1 VPPHK
6 DSVYRFGV
14 FEFDVRNLEL
24 RKSGVK
30 LKLQDQPRQVLV
42 RLLERPREL
51 VSREELRSLLWPED
65 TFVGFETGLNTAV
78 KRLRETLGD
87 SADHPTFIE
96 TIPRRGYKFIAPVS
110 TREDVVEASLSPDAK
125 GHRIIWNPSTLASYK
140 VLRWRLVLL
149 VVSAIFIVLISGKV
163 WFQRPLPPRVLGF
176 TQLTHDG
183 QLKWWSNPLASDGSR
198 IYFTERLPDQRTLIL
213 QVPLKGGEVV
223 PLPLSLDRPIMLDLS
238 RDGSELLVGAG
249 DDGHS
254 SLWIQPVTGGSA
266 RRVGTIVAADARL
279 AADGTRIIYTGTN
292 FHDVYSVN
300 LDGSSPRRL
309 FTVDGLPNSFQFSPD
324 GRRIRFTKFD
334 PVADRMTIMEAAA
347 DGTGLHE
354 VQPGAWGRWTSDAR
368 FFIFQTRHADR
379 LDLWALREEKRFLL
393 RNTVEQPVHLTAGP
407 MDFFQPLPSKDGKQ
421 IFAVGKTKQAEV
433 IRYDAHTGQFV
444 PYFFGISAEGL
455 AFSRDGQWVTY
466 ASYPDGMLWRCKVDG
481 TERLQLTFPPLH
493 VVLPRWS
500 PDGRQIAFNAF
511 VADADRKWGIYLISS
526 NGGTAQPILPGR
538 GDQVDVNWFPDGKSI
553 IFGSPGLANTPIYT
567 LDLHTKSVSSLS
579 GANGLFAPRISP
591 DGRQVVAL
599 TSARPFR
606 LMLFDIST
614 EKWTEV
620 PGSGYGYPS
629 WSRDG
634 KYVYFRE
641 AEYLG
646 GDNPSRILR
655 VRVRDRHVENV
666 VEEKNVGRMTT
677 GTIGP
682 WLGLAPDDSPLFAR
696 DIGTQ
701 EIYALDVDL
710 P

>member
-1 VPPHK
+1 
-6 DSVYRFGV
+6 
-14 FEFDVRNLEL
+14 
-24 RKSGVK
+24 
-30 LKLQDQPRQVLV
+30 
-42 RLLERPREL
+42 
-51 VSREELRSLLWPED
+51 
-65 TFVGFETGLNTAV
+65 
-78 KRLRETLGD
+78 
-87 SADHPTFIE
+87 
-96 TIPRRGYKFIAPVS
+96 
-110 TREDVVEASLSPDAK
+110 
-125 GHRIIWNPSTLASYK
+125 
-140 VLRWRLVLL
+140 
-149 VVSAIFIVLISGKV
+149 
-163 WFQRPLPPRVLGF
+163 
-176 TQLTHDG
+176 
-183 QLKWWSNPLASDGSR
+183 
-198 IYFTERLPDQRTLIL
+198 
-213 QVPLKGGEVV
+213 
-223 PLPLSLDRPIMLDLS
+223 
-238 RDGSELLVGAG
+238 
-249 DDGHS
+249 
-254 SLWIQPVTGGSA
+254 
-266 RRVGTIVAADARL
+266 
-279 AADGTRIIYTGTN
+279 
-292 FHDVYSVN
+292 
-300 LDGSSPRRL
+300 
-309 FTVDGLPNSFQFSPD
+309 
-324 GRRIRFTKFD
+324 
-334 PVADRMTIMEAAA
+334 MTIMEAAA

-433 IRYDAHTGQFV
+433 IRYDAHTGHFV